1 MRIRLQRSAGSQPR
15 ADRPKF
21 GVPSAKSRNLSLFR
35 LFEDV
40 HAAARVAWGGALGVV
55 KVDMD
60 INRLKE
66 FYTGLYH
73 TMLGPVLLSD
83 SDGTYRFGSGNFQD
97 DASKEKFIKHI
108 GTEAFSTFSLWD
120 TFRGVQPLMNLLHPQ
135 KSTIAVYFAGRAA
148 NTASIFSHSPFD

>member
-1 MRIRLQRSAGSQPR
+1 
-15 ADRPKF
+15 
-21 GVPSAKSRNLSLFR
+21 
-35 LFEDV
+35 
-40 HAAARVAWGGALGVV
+40 
-55 KVDMD
+55 MD

-148 NTASIFSHSPFD
+148 NTASIFSHSPFDYFLSTDGSEIEYVYLRSKVIKKLVYFTLVF